1 MPIIPPQPPS
11 PPSPIGTPISTL
23 AVNVQNRL
31 EEIPVGAPGTFWS
44 YQFEILTAIVEA
56 MNDLMVLVGRPL
68 QTVNV
73 PYTLTPNTVWQSYP
87 AGVFLITDMW
97 GAGGVIHKVDLNS
110 MDFVMSSWH
119 SDWEQDTS
127 PNGPVR
133 WMPIGMTMFAVHP
146 APSVPITVN
155 IDAIQY
161 PVAEAWPYTG
171 TETVPFQDE
180 FFEAI
185 EEYAAHYAR
194 FKETG
199 QDFQQSLSLYQQYL
213 AVAKRMTDIQ
223 DRRDPVIFSTSLGAT
238 AGVRQIDK
246 T

>member
-1 MPIIPPQPPS
+1 MAV
-11 PPSPIGTPISTL
+11 PISTL
-23 AVNVQNRL
+23 AVNVQSRV
-31 EEIPVGAPGTFWS
+31 EELPTGPPGIFWS

-87 AGVFLITDMW
+87 TGVFLITDMW
-97 GAGGVIHKVDLNS
+97 GANGVIHKVDLNS
-110 MDFVMSSWH
+110 MDFVMSSW
-119 SDWEQDTS
+119 SPSWENDTS
-127 PNGPVR
+127 DTGPVR

-146 APSVPITVN
+146 APSVPMTVN

-180 FFEAI
+180 FHEAI
-185 EEYAAHYAR
+185 EEYAAHFCR
-194 FKETG
+194 LKESG

-213 AVAKRMTDIQ
+213 AVAKRMSDIQ
-223 DRRDPVIFSTSLGAT
+223 DRRDPVIFSTSLGAA